1 MTCDINNP
9 LTAVNAVL
17 LFASIGALLSSLEWC
32 ALFGEFRKGGIYD
45 WEVIRL
51 LHRSAPS
58 PYIAGLLAVASSPC
72 AVVTC
77 LAIRIIVSAW
87 CICDIAFSLG
97 DHSWL
102 APCFLSLTGLY
113 INYRTYYGLEGS
125 DQMMNTVCISLSLG
139 LLAQSERGLVLAL
152 YFIAAQSVLSYLV
165 AGVSKLCGRL
175 WRNGQAV
182 RLIVNTRSFGH
193 PYFSRFLD
201 QRQILGSCCT
211 FSVLFIECTF
221 PLSLVLPAPLAFAM
235 IVLVTVMHL
244 LNCVVLG
251 FNVFLWAFLATYPA
265 ILFTA
270 EHMRSWITWQ

>member
-9 LTAVNAVL
+9 QTAVNAVL
-17 LFASIGALLSSLEWC
+17 LFASIGVLLSSLEWC

-45 WEVIRL
+45 WDVIRL
-51 LHRSAPS
+51 LHRPASS
-58 PYIAGLLAVASSPC
+58 SYTAGLLAVVSSPC
-72 AVVTC
+72 AVAIC
-77 LAIRIIVSAW
+77 LAIRIIASAW
-87 CICDIAFSLG
+87 CICDIVFSQG
-97 DHSWL
+97 EHSWL
-102 APCFLSLTGLY
+102 VPCILSLTGLY

-125 DQMMNTVCISLSLG
+125 DQMINTVCISLSLG

-152 YFIAAQSVLSYLV
+152 YFIAAQSVLSYFV
-165 AGVSKLCGRL
+165 AGVSKLRGSL

-193 PYFSRFLD
+193 PYFSRFLS
-201 QRQILGSCCT
+201 QRPLLALFCT
-211 FSVLFIECTF
+211 YSVLIIECSF
-221 PLSLVLPAPLAFAM
+221 PLSLVLPAPLTFAM
-235 IVLVTVMHL
+235 IILVTVMHL

-270 EHMRSWITWQ
+270 EHVRSWMTW